1 MKTMRNILI
10 SLSLVSALCVSAQI
24 AQQPSCEFR
33 STSAMV
39 SSGSTL
45 PMSAQTGVV
54 VGVSS
59 PTARTSAH
67 GGRVKRDS
75 NPFGDETVETID
87 NPNQPGTPLGDGV
100 VPMLICALAYA
111 VYSVARVYRRKR
123 RV

>member
-24 AQQPSCEFR
+24 AQQPVCEFR

-59 PTARTSAH
+59 PTARTSVH

-87 NPNQPGTPLGDGV
+87 NPNQPGTPIGDGV
-100 VPMLICALAYA
+100 VPMLICAMLFAGI
-111 VYSVARVYRRKR
+111 VVLRRKR
-123 RV
+123 EELR